1 MFHCVCVCVTPVSAR
16 IYLYKYTRSYR
27 RGGRE
32 TVERKHELEER
43 RKGERE
49 EIGRRGGEV
58 GGKVGLLAEEAET
71 AAVR

>member
-27 RGGRE
+27 RGGRD
-32 TVERKHELEER
+32 RQAKAR
-43 RKGERE
+43 AGRE
-49 EIGRRGGEV
+49 EIGRTRETGGGGEV